1 MKTKEKKKTNK
12 TLVLKP
18 ASKDIY
24 YEYICTKCGCNHWV
38 SHKEVSNRNFRII
51 CDCEIVIKPKRI
63 IDIEIIYAKKNRQ
76 KKVNR
81 LDKDV
86 SRNVVE
92 ESFEPLELLELDDL
106 QLEAPTINESME
118 VVDKTSESENIE
130 DIESITTDRDK
141 QEEKEEEECIDKETL
156 QKQAL
161 EIMNTYGYSNKEAML
176 ILEECNERN
185 EVKALVKE
193 ALTRIGKQYEY
204 FYNQTYELF

>member
-106 QLEAPTINESME
+106 ELEAPIINESME
-118 VVDKTSESENIE
+118 VVDKKSESENIE
-130 DIESITTDRDK
+130 DIAA
-141 QEEKEEEECIDKETL
+141 EEEEEEEEGGVCIEKEKVK
-156 QKQAL
+156 QQAL
-161 EIMNTYGYSNKEAML
+161 EILNTYGYSNKEA
-176 ILEECNERN
+176 ISIIDNCDEKI
-185 EVKALVKE
+185 EVKKLVKE
-193 ALTRIGKQYEY
+193 ALTRIGKQHEY
-204 FYNQTYELF
+204 FYNQTYEIF